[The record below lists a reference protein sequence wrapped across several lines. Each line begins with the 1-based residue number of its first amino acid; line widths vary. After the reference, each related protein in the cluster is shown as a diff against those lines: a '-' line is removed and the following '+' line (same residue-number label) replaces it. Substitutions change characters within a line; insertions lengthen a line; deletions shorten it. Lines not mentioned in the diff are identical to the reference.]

1 MTIPDKI
8 HEEFSLIKAAFENGS
23 ITKMSQLEK
32 QKPTRIALLAGINQG
47 RYGAKL
53 FAPWDFSPSEIIR
66 IALVINID
74 PGLIINVIK
83 NELLQDELERI
94 LKNIK
99 KLNEKKI
106 KGSKKEE

>member
-8 HEEFSLIKAAFENGS
+8 HNEFLLLKAAFESGS
-23 ITKMSQLEK
+23 IKRMNQLEK
-32 QKPTRIALLAGINQG
+32 QKPTKIALLTGINQG
-47 RYGAKL
+47 RYASKL
-53 FAPWDFSPSEIIR
+53 FVPWEFSPSEIIR

-83 NELLQDELERI
+83 NELLATETERI

-99 KLNEKKI
+99 KIDKQRV
-106 KGSKKEE
+106 